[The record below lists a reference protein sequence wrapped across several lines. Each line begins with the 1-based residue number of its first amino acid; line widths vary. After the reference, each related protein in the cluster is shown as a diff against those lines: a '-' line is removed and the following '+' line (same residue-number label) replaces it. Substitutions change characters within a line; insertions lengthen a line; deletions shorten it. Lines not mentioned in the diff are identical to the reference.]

1 VKRVVVALLLLV
13 VLVVSPAVAAEK
25 AAPTVSITSP
35 EPGLTVTSDTVSVT
49 AVYSAPEG
57 AGVKLVELAVDGIV
71 VQSASYDPA
80 ESSGLVTLTWE
91 ASGYLDGRHRL
102 VMRVTDTTDRVA
114 KAAIPVTLTRG
125 LPDTQPLRISAP
137 GPGAKVAGR
146 IDVTADTADPSVVKY
161 VIFLVDNV
169 FKAMSNIRPF
179 TYHWDT
185 SGYLNGLHR
194 LQAKAYLS
202 DGREAL
208 SRPIEIL
215 VDNPS
220 GATAMKPPAAPAT
233 PAAPKP
239 APVQAP
245 ARAAETALPAPVHTE
260 SATPFSKTVEVSK
273 AEIGAPG
280 TAPYVSPT
288 GDLVQPPTTMLAAR
302 AGADSQLSVAT
313 VPDVAEAPAA
323 PTAAPASVATP
334 PVPAADPQ
342 RVSAESDVPSAP
354 AADKPVAAKT
364 AQAVAPVRVAAL
376 PAPASAMARTP
387 AQNSPA
393 APAADLKPVGAS
405 RSAASPTALATPPAP
420 KPTAIAAAATPKPI
434 TTSAAARPAP
444 VALPAA
450 KQIAMIPPKPVAA
463 IAAPK
468 PAPVV
473 ASAPEPMT
481 ATAAA
486 KPAAVAAAPKQI
498 AMLPPKPVVQKPASK
513 LTAEP
518 EVNTDTYVVQAGDC
532 LSIIAEAHG
541 VPLAQ
546 LAKANDLEAPYVVKV
561 GQRLTIPENGIYIN
575 GKAVI
580 LSASLTAPD
589 GREYQSVGLRQV
601 VESIGGRVNWDPKTR
616 QAQADA
622 RGHQV
627 VVTIGDI
634 KAIVDGKRVGMTMSA
649 IIVFS
654 RTLVPARF
662 LGDAFDLAVTYD
674 RGVTHIAAK

>member
-1 VKRVVVALLLLV
+1 MKRVVVALLLLV

-35 EPGLTVTSDTVSVT
+35 EPGLTVATDNVSVT

-57 AGVKLVELAVDGIV
+57 AGVKLVELLVDGVV

-91 ASGYLDGRHRL
+91 ASGYLDGKHRL
-102 VMRVTDTTDRVA
+102 VMRVTDTKDRVA
-114 KAAIPVTLTRG
+114 KAALPVTLTRG
-125 LPDTQPLRISAP
+125 LPDTQPIRISAP

-146 IDVTADTADPSVVKY
+146 FDVTADSADPTVVKY

-194 LQAKAYLS
+194 LQAKAYLT
-202 DGREAL
+202 DGTEAL
-208 SRPIEIL
+208 SRSIEVL

-220 GATAMKPPAAPAT
+220 GATTMKPLSAPAAPAV
-233 PAAPKP
+233 PKP
-239 APVQAP
+239 APAQAP
-245 ARAAETALPAPVHTE
+245 ARAAEAALPPPVHTE

-288 GDLVQPPTTMLAAR
+288 GDLVQPPTTMLAER

-313 VPDVAEAPAA
+313 VPEAEEAPVA
-323 PTAAPASVATP
+323 PTAAAASVATP
-334 PVPAADPQ
+334 PVPVADPQ
-342 RVSAESDVPSAP
+342 RISAESDVPSAP
-354 AADKPVAAKT
+354 AADKPVTTKT
-364 AQAVAPVRVAAL
+364 AQTVAPVRVAAL

-387 AQNSPA
+387 APSSPA

-405 RSAASPTALATPPAP
+405 RAASSPTALATPPAS
-420 KPTAIAAAATPKPI
+420 KPTAIAAAATPRPV
-434 TTSAAARPAP
+434 TTSTAAKPAP

-450 KQIAMIPPKPVAA
+450 KQIAM
-463 IAAPK
+463 
-468 PAPVV
+468 
-473 ASAPEPMT
+473 
-481 ATAAA
+481 
-486 KPAAVAAAPKQI
+486 
-498 AMLPPKPVVQKPASK
+498 LPPKPVMQKSEPK

-518 EVNTDTYVVQAGDC
+518 TPNTTSYVAQAGDC
-532 LSIIAEAHG
+532 LYTIAEAHG
-541 VPLAQ
+541 VSPYQ
-546 LAKANDLEAPYVVKV
+546 LAKANELEAPYVVRV
-561 GQRLTIPENGIYIN
+561 GQRLTIPESGIYIN
-575 GKAVI
+575 GKTAYPYAI
-580 LSASLTAPD
+580 LTMPD
-589 GREYQSVGLRQV
+589 GKQFQSVGLRQV
-601 VESIGGRVNWDPKTR
+601 VESIGGRVNWDPRTR

-634 KAIVDGKRVGMTMSA
+634 TASVDGRRVGMTISPV
-649 IIVFS
+649 IFVG

-662 LGDAFDLAVTYD
+662 LGDTFDLAVTYD
-674 RGVTHIAAK
+674 KGVTHIAAK

>member
-1 VKRVVVALLLLV
+1 MKRVVVALLLLV

-35 EPGLTVTSDTVSVT
+35 EPGLTVTSDSVSVT

-323 PTAAPASVATP
+323 PTAAAASVATP

-354 AADKPVAAKT
+354 AADRPVAAKT

-450 KQIAMIPPKPVAA
+450 KQIAMVPPKPVAA
-463 IAAPK
+463 VAPAKPTPVAAT
-468 PAPVV
+468 V
-473 ASAPEPMT
+473 
-481 ATAAA
+481 AA
-486 KPAAVAAAPKQI
+486 KPVVIAPAPKQI
-498 AMLPPKPVVQKPASK
+498 ALLPPKPVAQKPAPK
-513 LTAEP
+513 LTASP
-518 EVNTDTYVVQAGDC
+518 SPNTSTYVVQTGDC
-532 LSIIAEAHG
+532 LYTIAAAHG
-541 VPLAQ
+541 LSPYQ
-546 LAKANDLEAPYVVKV
+546 LAKANGLEAPYVVRI
-561 GQRLTIPENGIYIN
+561 GQRLTIPESGIYIN

>member
-25 AAPTVSITSP
+25 AVPTVSITSP
-35 EPGLTVTSDTVSVT
+35 EPGLTVATDNVSVT

-57 AGVKLVELAVDGIV
+57 AGVKLVELLVDGIV

-80 ESSGLVTLTWE
+80 ESSGLVTLNWE
-91 ASGYLDGRHRL
+91 ASGYLDGKHRL
-102 VMRVTDTTDRVA
+102 VMRVTDTKDRVA
-114 KAAIPVTLTRG
+114 KAVIPVTLTRG
-125 LPDTQPLRISAP
+125 LPDTQPIRISAP
-137 GPGAKVAGR
+137 GPSAKVAGR
-146 IDVTADTADPSVVKY
+146 IDVTADSADPSVVKY

-202 DGREAL
+202 DGSETL
-208 SRPIEIL
+208 SRTIEVL

-220 GATAMKPPAAPAT
+220 GATTLKPPAT
-233 PAAPKP
+233 PAAPAVPKP
-239 APVQAP
+239 TLAP
-245 ARAAETALPAPVHTE
+245 ARAAEAALPPPVHTE

-323 PTAAPASVATP
+323 PTAAAASVATP
-334 PVPAADPQ
+334 PVPLADPQ

-354 AADKPVAAKT
+354 AADKPAVAKT
-364 AQAVAPVRVAAL
+364 IQAVAPVRVAAL
-376 PAPASAMARTP
+376 PAAASAMARTP
-387 AQNSPA
+387 VQRAPA
-393 APAADLKPVGAS
+393 APAADLKPVESS
-405 RSAASPTALATPPAP
+405 RSAASPTAIAMPPAP

-444 VALPAA
+444 GAHPAA

-498 AMLPPKPVVQKPASK
+498 AMLPPKPVVQKPAPK

-518 EVNTDTYVVQAGDC
+518 TPNISMYTVQAGDC
-532 LSIIAEAHG
+532 LSGIG
-541 VPLAQ
+541 VFQGVSPAR
-546 LAKANDLEAPYVVKV
+546 LAKINELTAPYILIV
-561 GQRLTIPENGIYIN
+561 GQRLIIPESGVYVNDARVYP
-575 GKAVI
+575 VPH
-580 LSASLTAPD
+580 SLTAGRQSVPFRATVEQLGGTVSWEPKTHQATAKAR
-589 GREYQSVGLRQV
+589 GRE
-601 VESIGGRVNWDPKTR
+601 
-616 QAQADA
+616 
-622 RGHQV
+622 V

-634 KAIVDGKRVGMTMSA
+634 TASVDGKRVGMTISPV
-649 IIVFS
+649 IFVG
-654 RTLVPARF
+654 RTLVAARF
-662 LGDAFDLAVTYD
+662 LGDALDLAVTYD
-674 RGVTHIAAK
+674 KGVTRIAAK